1 MSIVATTLSAAM
13 TATQTTCTVASTTNI
28 TNPNWQTAAGII
40 YLLIDQEY
48 MLVTSVNTTT
58 LVCQLQRGQWGTAQA
73 AHVSGSLVQSGTPTD
88 YSQLSQIFSQKSTT
102 ALQVEYATNLPATF
116 LSGSADAINPA
127 VPGFYEVKTAG
138 VDAMT
143 LAAPPASAEGNIITV
158 VSDTANAHTITAT
171 SLFAG
176 GTALKSTAT
185 FPAFRGASITLRA
198 SNGVW
203 EVLSAGN
210 ANTTSFVVLS

>member
-1 MSIVATTLSAAM
+1 MAIVATTLSAAM

-40 YLLIDQEY
+40 YLLVDQEY
-48 MLVTSVNTTT
+48 MLMTNVNTTT

-73 AHVSGSLVQSGTPTD
+73 AHVNGSLVQSGTPTD

-102 ALQVEYATNLPATF
+102 ALQVELATNLPAVF
-116 LSGSADAINPA
+116 LSGSTDAINA
-127 VPGFYEVKTAG
+127 AIPGYYEVKTAG

-143 LAAPPASAEGNIITV
+143 IAAVPAAAEGNIITII
-158 VSDTANAHTITAT
+158 SDTANAHTLTAP
-171 SLFAG
+171 SAIFAN
-176 GTALKSTAT
+176 GTALKTVAT
-185 FPAFRGASITLRA
+185 FPAFRGASLTLRA

-203 EVLSAGN
+203 EVLSSGAVAGTCTF
-210 ANTTSFVVLS
+210 A